1 MNKLSRTGIVWTAA
15 MILTISGMSGCQHGG
30 TQFRDEPADTPSV
43 RIARAAEV
51 ERSTVNRTWE
61 PVTVVVRDGAVLHAP
76 LFFED
81 VCVDGGS
88 NDGRFAVTGEDF
100 LQMLLGSGRFHTN
113 ALLFPIRAIVTPPWA
128 VMASDGRLGPRALR
142 RELDAERRVV
152 SDKPEPSGD
161 PEPSDEPEPSGDPE
175 PSGEPGSR

>member
-1 MNKLSRTGIVWTAA
+1 MNRLSRTGIVWTAA
-15 MILTISGMSGCQHGG
+15 MTLTIVGMSGCQHGG
-30 TQFRDEPADTPSV
+30 TQFRDEPANTARVDTPSV

-51 ERSTVNRTWE
+51 EGLTVNRTWE

-81 VCVDGGS
+81 ACADGGS

-100 LQMLLGSGRFHTN
+100 LQMLLGPGRFHTN
-113 ALLFPIRAIVTPPWA
+113 ALLFPLRAIVTPPWA

-152 SDKPEPSGD
+152 SD
-161 PEPSDEPEPSGDPE
+161 EPEASDGPEASGDPE